1 MILWVSLRGALP
13 VVLSSCNHGSMDTPT
28 DPQERS
34 RTYAR
39 YRKAHAEVK
48 KLKPLV
54 DAMAAEDLAN
64 GKTIAELAA
73 ETGMLPEVFRRK
85 ARKADVPVDPR
96 YRERA
101 ERLRKTS
108 ERPVGSEETTT

>member
-1 MILWVSLRGALP
+1 ME
-13 VVLSSCNHGSMDTPT
+13 TPT
-28 DPQERS
+28 DPQERA

-39 YRKAHAEVK
+39 YRKAHATVK
-48 KLKPLV
+48 ELKPVV

-64 GKTIAELAA
+64 GATIAQLAE

-85 ARKADVPVDPR
+85 ARKAAVPVDPR

-101 ERLRKTS
+101 AALRKAT
-108 ERPVGSEETTT
+108 PAPPAPEEA

>member
-1 MILWVSLRGALP
+1 ME
-13 VVLSSCNHGSMDTPT
+13 TPT
-28 DPQERS
+28 DPQERA
-34 RTYAR
+34 RIYAR
-39 YRKAHAEVK
+39 YRKAHATAKE
-48 KLKPLV
+48 LKPLV

-64 GKTIAELAA
+64 GRTISELAV

-101 ERLRKTS
+101 ERLRKMS
-108 ERPVGSEETTT
+108 ERPVGGKEKTDGM